1 MKKFV
6 LPQYAW
12 YEDKEIPIEFPED
25 WLVDFH
31 SVPGDRWPA
40 LNAEDIGA
48 KIRSPVGSPR
58 LSEMARGKQGVVIL
72 FDDISRPTPTYDL
85 VPSLLEELHAG
96 GIKDDQI
103 QFIAALGAHG
113 AHSRIEFAKKL
124 GGDIVRRYPVYNHN
138 PYENNVVVGKTS
150 KGNEVAVNSEYW
162 KCDLRI
168 GIGSV
173 LPHPYTGFSGTGK
186 IIVPGISSIE
196 TTADTHFEASVG
208 AREKGL
214 NPVTGLGKWEESDM
228 REEVE
233 EIALMAGP
241 DFVLQA
247 LVGTRRQ
254 LIGLT
259 SGHPVAAYH
268 AAVEQAL
275 KAYCTPKASNMDV
288 VVANASAKA
297 CEGVIAFLMGVQS
310 LKERGGDVVVI
321 SHSPTGQIIHYL
333 LGPFGRT
340 TAAGRFCTR
349 GASFPPNIGRVIV
362 YSPYPSYADAEW
374 FGPTDKVVWAT
385 TWQEVLDLLSHH
397 GPGTKVAVYEDA
409 TMMYL
414 SE

>member
-1 MKKFV
+1 
-6 LPQYAW
+6 
-12 YEDKEIPIEFPED
+12 
-25 WLVDFH
+25 
-31 SVPGDRWPA
+31 
-40 LNAEDIGA
+40 
-48 KIRSPVGSPR
+48 
-58 LSEMARGKQGVVIL
+58 
-72 FDDISRPTPTYDL
+72 
-85 VPSLLEELHAG
+85 LLEELHAA

-103 QFIAALGAHG
+103 QFIVALGAHG

-124 GGDIVRRYPVYNHN
+124 GEDIVRRYPVYNHN
-138 PYENNVVVGKTS
+138 CYENNMVVGKTS
-150 KGNEVAVNSEYW
+150 KGNEVAINSEYW
-162 KCDLRI
+162 KCDLKI

-186 IIVPGISSIE
+186 IVVPGISSIE
-196 TTADTHFEASVG
+196 TTAETHFEASVG

-228 REEVE
+228 RKEVE

-254 LIGLT
+254 LIGLI

-297 CEGVIAFLMGVQS
+297 CEGVIAFLMGIQS
-310 LKERGGDVVVI
+310 LKESGGDVVVI
-321 SHSPTGQIIHYL
+321 SHSPTGQITHYL

-340 TAAGRFCTR
+340 TAAGRFCSR
-349 GASFPPNIGRVIV
+349 GTSFPPNIERVIV

-374 FGPTDKVVWAT
+374 FAPTDKVVWAT
-385 TWQEVLDLLSHH
+385 TWQEVLDLLGDR